1 MRRLAE
7 LQIIAKNSR
16 ATHPTLRFKRRH
28 TQRYEQNIY
37 ERVQQSNMQQIG
49 REEQLSYKEIK
60 GIFEQVIKLKKKQQ
74 VGSQLSESLLMK

>member
-1 MRRLAE
+1 
-7 LQIIAKNSR
+7 
-16 ATHPTLRFKRRH
+16 
-28 TQRYEQNIY
+28 
-37 ERVQQSNMQQIG
+37 MQQIG